1 MTNFVKNLD
10 SFMGERSII
19 ILVLYLLYGQMSM
32 CTVFKDWR
40 IYYLEVKS
48 MKSKK
53 GLYSEILKIT
63 ILPILL
69 LGTVITILCVYRFT
83 RTIYNQ
89 VEKELKDIALAV
101 INTYDI
107 MYPGDYVLTEKE
119 GVIEVYKGDKLI
131 SGNHEYIDCLKEDT
145 GIDITIFYYNTRI
158 LTTLHEDNKRM
169 VGTSVSNI
177 VEREVLEKQNARFY
191 KSVDVGKEEF
201 FAYYKPIYNKDKEC
215 IGMVFT
221 GKPVKYVNGEIRSN
235 LLPIIAIA
243 ILVLGLMSMLYFYY
257 TKVIIRIIKKL
268 QEFMGDI
275 SKGELYSELDDYILK
290 RNDEIGLIGQSAV
303 EMQKSL
309 KVFVEQD
316 VLTKINNRR
325 CGERLLD
332 KTISEVSKNGGDFV
346 VAIGDIDWFK
356 KVNDNYGHECGDVV
370 LQKVA
375 NILKKSMLDKGYV
388 ARWGGEEF
396 LIVFENSTL
405 DKAYEILV
413 SIADK
418 IRSEKIFYDGREIS
432 VTMTFGMAKGIK
444 DKAEYNIIKEAD
456 DKLYEGK
463 NTGRDKIVK

>member
-48 MKSKK
+48 MKNKK

-201 FAYYKPIYNKDKEC
+201 FC
-215 IGMVFT
+215 I
-221 GKPVKYVNGEIRSN
+221 
-235 LLPIIAIA
+235 L
-243 ILVLGLMSMLYFYY
+243 
-257 TKVIIRIIKKL
+257 
-268 QEFMGDI
+268 
-275 SKGELYSELDDYILK
+275 
-290 RNDEIGLIGQSAV
+290 
-303 EMQKSL
+303 
-309 KVFVEQD
+309 
-316 VLTKINNRR
+316 
-325 CGERLLD
+325 
-332 KTISEVSKNGGDFV
+332 
-346 VAIGDIDWFK
+346 
-356 KVNDNYGHECGDVV
+356 
-370 LQKVA
+370 
-375 NILKKSMLDKGYV
+375 
-388 ARWGGEEF
+388 
-396 LIVFENSTL
+396 
-405 DKAYEILV
+405 
-413 SIADK
+413 
-418 IRSEKIFYDGREIS
+418 
-432 VTMTFGMAKGIK
+432 
-444 DKAEYNIIKEAD
+444 
-456 DKLYEGK
+456 
-463 NTGRDKIVK
+463 